1 MDLKNLNGISLPN
14 TTSTKSVSLSSDRC
28 PTCKR
33 KFIQEG
39 DGEPFCFYC
48 KIIADEDKRLAEE
61 TAKAHNEMIMR
72 KFTGDSLMN
81 ERLANCSFDNYMP
94 ASPELDRA
102 KLVVMKY
109 ANNFSKDNPVN
120 LMLIG
125 NYGTGK
131 SHLAVSAVKVLLTR
145 GKSCLFISVPKLF
158 TKLKSTYNSDSK
170 ETEAELLS
178 HLEKMDLL
186 VLDDVGAEKSTEE
199 NKEYSWAKTKM
210 FEIVDSRIGKHTIF
224 TTNFSVEELLAMY
237 GERNFSRMM
246 ENTHVEKMNGENYRL
261 REFK

>member
-1 MDLKNLNGISLPN
+1 M
-14 TTSTKSVSLSSDRC
+14 
-28 PTCKR
+28 
-33 KFIQEG
+33 QEG
-39 DGEPFCFYC
+39 NGTPFCFYC
-48 KIIADEDKRLAEE
+48 QMIAEEDKKLAEE
-61 TAKAHNEMIMR
+61 TARLHNEMIMR

-94 ASPELDRA
+94 TSPELEQA
-102 KLVVMKY
+102 KRRVQRY
-109 ANNFSKDNPVN
+109 ATNFSKDNPVN

-131 SHLAVSAVKVLLTR
+131 SHLAVSAVKALLLN
-145 GKSCLFISVPKLF
+145 GKNCLFISVPKLF
-158 TKLKSTYNSDSK
+158 TKLRSTYNKNSK
-170 ETEAELLS
+170 DTEAELLE

-186 VLDDVGAEKSTEE
+186 VLDDVGAEKSKDEDE
-199 NKEYSWAKTKM
+199 EYSWAKTKM

-224 TTNFSVEELLAMY
+224 TTNFQIEELLKIY

>member
-1 MDLKNLNGISLPN
+1 MSAISLNN
-14 TTSTKSVSLSSDRC
+14 TTSTKNVQLTSDRC

-39 DGEPFCFYC
+39 DSEPFCFYC
-48 KIIADEDKRLAEE
+48 QLIAEEDKKLAEE
-61 TAKAHNEMIMR
+61 TANLHNEMIMK

-94 ASPELDRA
+94 TTPELDQA
-102 KLVVMKY
+102 KRRVQRY

-131 SHLAVSAVKVLLTR
+131 SHLAVSAVKTLITR
-145 GKSCLFISVPKLF
+145 GNSCLFISVPKLF

-170 ETEAELLS
+170 ETEAELLG

-186 VLDDVGAEKSTEE
+186 VLDDVGAEKSKKNDE
-199 NKEYSWAKTKM
+199 EYSWAKTKM

-224 TTNFSVEELLAMY
+224 TTNFSVDELLAMY

-261 REFK
+261 RDFK

>member
-1 MDLKNLNGISLPN
+1 MSEISLNN
-14 TTSTKSVSLSSDRC
+14 TTSTKNVQLTSDRC

-39 DGEPFCFYC
+39 DSEPFCFYC
-48 KIIADEDKRLAEE
+48 QLIAEEDKKLAEE
-61 TAKAHNEMIMR
+61 TAKAHNEMIMK

-81 ERLANCSFDNYMP
+81 ERLAKCSFDNYMP
-94 ASPELDRA
+94 VSPELDRA
-102 KLVVMKY
+102 KQVVKRY
-109 ANNFSKDNPVN
+109 AENFSKDNPVN
-120 LMLIG
+120 LLLRG
-125 NYGTGK
+125 KYGTGK
-131 SHLAVSAVKVLLTR
+131 SHLAVSAVKVLVR
-145 GKSCLFISVPKLF
+145 QGKSCLFISVPKLF
-158 TKLKSTYNSDSK
+158 TKLKSTYNNDSK

-224 TTNFSVEELLAMY
+224 TTNFEDPELLAMY

-246 ENTHVEKMNGENYRL
+246 ESTHVVKMNGENYRL
-261 REFK
+261 RDFK